1 MNRGPEY
8 VDGLWERT
16 GGSHPLRI
24 YPTFQELVED
34 IPSRRRLV
42 EAIPGGRKILICVDD
57 RLPGS
62 SSLPAGADYVHMAGE
77 GILNPNGVKDLRRAR
92 IMEIIPHRDCGA
104 KGIYARETSQG
115 GNSDD
120 LGLAAV
126 RILADQLGVP
136 INRFVRADEMVTN
149 THYARVTYYDFT
161 SEGVFNWSR
170 VPDMPPGFI
179 ISRTHLSDPGY
190 AQQEAG
196 ITVDIALGE
205 HGFGSRFTQR
215 TPYYLVA
222 VGDDATGSAMMNRV
236 IDELNGVAAKY
247 QPKVEVDSMIVR

>member
-24 YPTFQELVED
+24 YKTFQELVEA

-57 RLPGS
+57 RLPGNP
-62 SSLPAGADYVHMAGE
+62 SLPASADYVHMAGE
-77 GILNPNGVKDLRRAR
+77 GILNPNGVKDLRRAG
-92 IMEIIPHRDCGA
+92 IMEIIPHGGCGA
-104 KGIYARETSQG
+104 KGIYARETSQAG
-115 GNSDD
+115 DPDD
-120 LGLAAV
+120 LGLVAV
-126 RILADQLGVP
+126 RTLAAQLDVP
-136 INRFVRADEMVTN
+136 IDRVVRADEMVTQ
-149 THYARVTYYDFT
+149 THYARATYYDCT

-170 VPDMPPGFI
+170 IPDMPPGFI
-179 ISRTHLSDPGY
+179 ISRTHLSDPSY

-196 ITVDIALGE
+196 ITVNIALGE
-205 HGFGSRFTQR
+205 HGFGSRFTDG

-222 VGDDATGSAMMNRV
+222 VGDNSTESAMMGLAIN
-236 IDELNGVAAKY
+236 ELNKVAIKY
-247 QPKVEVDSMIVR
+247 KPRVKVDSMIVR